1 MDPRPTVLQVLENV
15 TRAWLDKRPV
25 TLEEAGFLA
34 QFIAEEKAKSA
45 KSDAPVV
52 PAPANE

>member
-1 MDPRPTVLQVLENV
+1 MEEPMNERPSVLQVLENV

-34 QFIAEEKAKSA
+34 QYIAEEKAKT
-45 KSDAPVV
+45 VQ
-52 PAPANE
+52 PAPAAES

>member
-1 MDPRPTVLQVLENV
+1 MNERPSVLQVLENV

-34 QFIAEEKAKSA
+34 GYIAEEKAKA
-45 KSDAPVV
+45 AP
-52 PAPANE
+52 PAPPSDVA